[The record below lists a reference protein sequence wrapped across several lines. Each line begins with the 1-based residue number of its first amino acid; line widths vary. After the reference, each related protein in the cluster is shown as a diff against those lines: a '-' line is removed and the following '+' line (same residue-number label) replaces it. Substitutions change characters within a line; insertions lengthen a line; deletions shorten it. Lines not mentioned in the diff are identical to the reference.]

1 MCGCHALHLA
11 AVLHDGEVSL
21 DEASKGSTKEK
32 SVSFT
37 VAEEFLL
44 DGNSSLADI
53 TTCSQTMLYNSM
65 VTVVPR
71 IHERTTLS
79 IYREEGI
86 VREAVSVRMWS
97 SRV

>member
-1 MCGCHALHLA
+1 
-11 AVLHDGEVSL
+11 
-21 DEASKGSTKEK
+21 
-32 SVSFT
+32 VSFT

-65 VTVVPR
+65 VTVPR

-86 VREAVSVRMWS
+86 VREAVSVRTWS
-97 SRV
+97 FRA

>member
-21 DEASKGSTKEK
+21 DEGLKGSTKEK

-53 TTCSQTMLYNSM
+53 TTCSQTMLYNLM
-65 VTVVPR
+65 VMVPR

-86 VREAVSVRMWS
+86 VREAVSVRTWS
-97 SRV
+97 SRA